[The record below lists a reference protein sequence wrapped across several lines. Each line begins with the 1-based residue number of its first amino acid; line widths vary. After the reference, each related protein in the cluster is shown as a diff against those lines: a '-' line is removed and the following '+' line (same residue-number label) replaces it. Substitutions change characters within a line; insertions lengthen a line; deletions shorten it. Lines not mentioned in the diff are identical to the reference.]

1 MKTTAAFELGH
12 VRAGLAYERNRAQV
26 WKDISTT
33 VKGAA
38 EKIVEAAIVVLV
50 AAIFITAVM
59 RVHES
64 CQATAY
70 FNEAIANTVLTV
82 ANVN

>member
-1 MKTTAAFELGH
+1 MKTIAAFELGH

-38 EKIVEAAIVVLV
+38 EKIFEAAIVVLV
-50 AAIFITAVM
+50 AAVFIAAVM

-64 CQATAY
+64 CQAAAY

-82 ANVN
+82 ADGN

>member
-1 MKTTAAFELGH
+1 MKAITAFELGH

-33 VKGAA
+33 VRGAA
-38 EKIVEAAIVVLV
+38 GKITEAAIVILV
-50 AAIFITAVM
+50 AAVFIAAVV
-59 RVHES
+59 RVYES

-82 ANVN
+82 GNVN

>member
-1 MKTTAAFELGH
+1 MKAITAFEWGH
-12 VRAGLAYERNRAQV
+12 VRAGLAHERNRAQL
-26 WKDISTT
+26 WKYITKT

-38 EKIVEAAIVVLV
+38 ERIAEAAVVVLIV
-50 AAIFITAVM
+50 AICLAAVM

-70 FNEAIANTVLTV
+70 FNEAIAKMVLPA
-82 ANVN
+82 ANGN